1 MAKSPEMIAFL
12 DKLTTATYGRSRSEC
27 IAQGIC
33 VICGGE
39 AKSFDDLIARK
50 EFGISG
56 LCQKCQDES
65 FAD

>member
-1 MAKSPEMIAFL
+1 MAKSPEMTAAL
-12 DKLTTATYGRSRSEC
+12 DNISAAWFGRSRTEC

-56 LCQKCQDES
+56 MCQRCQDES